1 MQKANQKII
10 STKLC
15 TNYSFLIQNRNL
27 LGILVENSEE
37 SVFYSFNPEE
47 DVPKVNSEILEAA
60 LKALLKYNAAGFDI
74 LSVCFYELKEQEE
87 YRAIAVK
94 VFKDYW
100 NELNNLVIADTAFE
114 RDTSFSSLE
123 KNTILGTKTNN

>member
-1 MQKANQKII
+1 MKKANQKII

-47 DVPKVNSEILEAA
+47 DVPKVNNEILEAA
-60 LKALLKYNAAGFDI
+60 LKALLKSNSAGFDI
-74 LSVCFYELKEQEE
+74 LSVCFYGLKEQDE
-87 YRAIAVK
+87 YREIAVK

-100 NELNNLVIADTAFE
+100 NELYNLVIADTAFE

-123 KNTILGTKTNN
+123 ETYDFWNENK